1 MKCTSLL
8 LLCVCNIMR
17 AISYWQLRNQQTL
30 KFILVLIS
38 CRLNIMDV
46 PVDLLPTHIAAAKND
61 VQELARLVQQ
71 GELVIDNDTKES
83 PLHAAARTGSVDALR
98 WLLENRVASPLTKA
112 SNGNTAAHYAVVYG
126 HAGALKVPLMFAISS
141 KLWVYI
147 Y

>member
-1 MKCTSLL
+1 
-8 LLCVCNIMR
+8 
-17 AISYWQLRNQQTL
+17 
-30 KFILVLIS
+30 
-38 CRLNIMDV
+38 MDV

-83 PLHAAARTGSVDALR
+83 PLHAAARTGSVDALH

-126 HAGALKVPLMFAISS
+126 HAGALKLLITNDPSISDQVS
-141 KLWVYI
+141 TETDENGLSI
-147 Y
+147 LSLATLQGMSA